1 MQDLPGWELHYS
13 NRLSCMHTAT
23 GSVACIS
30 SIITSLP
37 ALKTTSLPAPTSSIF
52 TGIQESTFPDTAST
66 IVPVCQFKAPY
77 QLSEVTDDVRAKM
90 VLATANMLQVNA
102 SSVVLGF
109 SAVVLRRRDLLQ
121 QNGVLVSVGLAHFY
135 GSVSIF
141 TARITLAN
149 INAAMAAEGLKAVQL
164 TAIASEGI

>member
-1 MQDLPGWELHYS
+1 
-13 NRLSCMHTAT
+13 
-23 GSVACIS
+23 
-30 SIITSLP
+30 
-37 ALKTTSLPAPTSSIF
+37 
-52 TGIQESTFPDTAST
+52 
-66 IVPVCQFKAPY
+66 
-77 QLSEVTDDVRAKM
+77 M

-164 TAIASEGI
+164 TASASEGI